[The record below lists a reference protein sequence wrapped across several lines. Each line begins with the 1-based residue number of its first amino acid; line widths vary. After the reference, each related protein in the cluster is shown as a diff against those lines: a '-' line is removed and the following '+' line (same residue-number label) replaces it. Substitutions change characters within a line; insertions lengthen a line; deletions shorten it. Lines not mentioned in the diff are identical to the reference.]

1 MITWY
6 QTPNFYIHHA
16 LSQVYMYIGLYMYAT
31 ASKIKVTLV
40 MNSWDYLVVSSVNLL
55 NYIAGFKFN

>member
-1 MITWY
+1 
-6 QTPNFYIHHA
+6 
-16 LSQVYMYIGLYMYAT
+16 MYIGLYMYAT